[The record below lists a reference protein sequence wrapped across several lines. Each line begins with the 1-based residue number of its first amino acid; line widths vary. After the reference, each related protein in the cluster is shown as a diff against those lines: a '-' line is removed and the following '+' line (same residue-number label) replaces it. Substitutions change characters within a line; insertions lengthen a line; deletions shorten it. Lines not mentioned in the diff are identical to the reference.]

1 MQLALRVRD
10 RARGALFNATL
21 LASQAEDLAGNVTV
35 AEDRGAEL
43 EGVAMETAELITMA
57 TEVAQSASSDARS
70 LQEETEQLL
79 VCKILTDFGRFMLF
93 CVCRGFWGSY
103 RWT

>member
-1 MQLALRVRD
+1 MAVCLIVYCLVQLALGVRD

-21 LASQAEDLAGNVTV
+21 LASQADNLAGNVTV

-43 EGVAMETAELITMA
+43 EGVAMETAEIITMA

-79 VCKILTDFGRFMLF
+79 VCTIIILWPILIFL
-93 CVCRGFWGSY
+93 CV
-103 RWT
+103 